1 MSEQKVDVAAW
12 QGSMRT
18 AFRSLESLL
27 EFLNIPSASIPAA
40 VQEGLESGFPLFVT
54 REFASRMEKG
64 NLHDPL
70 LAQVLPRQEEAQQ
83 AEGFLM
89 DPVGDG
95 AAEVV
100 PGLLHKYHG
109 RALMIATGACAVHC
123 RYCFRRHYPYQDAP
137 KSIAQ
142 FEPAFD
148 YLRSDHSIHEIILS
162 GGDPLT
168 LVDSKLGQLVEQ
180 FEKIDSLQRLR
191 IHTRL
196 PIMIPQ
202 RVSRELLELI
212 ERSRLATWIVL
223 HSNHARELDDQVA
236 ASILRLRQAGVV
248 MLNQA
253 VLLRGV
259 NDSVEAQEELS
270 LRLVDMGVVPYYLHH
285 WIWSKERPI
294 SRYRLKRGDRSWVIS
309 QNAFP
314 DSQCR
319 NTLPSMLARHISSC
333 CRSMPIIKSKS
344 ETPRSCRL
352 TKTTILTNIGFSK
365 CKSVRQTS
373 EKCGAKAGNPD

>member
-1 MSEQKVDVAAW
+1 MWRPGKVDANCISKLGIVA
-12 QGSMRT
+12 R
-18 AFRSLESLL
+18 
-27 EFLNIPSASIPAA
+27 
-40 VQEGLESGFPLFVT
+40 VSGYSECVDSGRCPKARVCFPLFVT

-83 AEGFLM
+83 VEGFLM

-236 ASILRLRQAGVV
+236 ASILRLRQAGAV

-259 NDSVEAQEELS
+259 NDSVELKELS
-270 LRLVDMGVVPYYLHH
+270 LRLVDMGVVPYYLHQLDPVQGAAH
-285 WIWSKERPI
+285 FQVPI
-294 SRYRLKRGDRSWVIS
+294 EAGRSILGDLAKRL
-309 QNAFP
+309 P
-314 DSQCR
+314 
-319 NTLPSMLARHISSC
+319 
-333 CRSMPIIKSKS
+333 
-344 ETPRSCRL
+344 
-352 TKTTILTNIGFSK
+352 GFAVPK
-365 CKSVRQTS
+365 YVA
-373 EKCGAKAGNPD
+373 EYAGQAHKQLL